1 MEYRNLGRSGLRIA
15 PILLG
20 TMLFGDRT
28 DEAEA
33 GRIVAMA
40 REHGVNVLD
49 TADAYVGGESE
60 RMVGRLVARERGD
73 WIIATKAANATGT
86 LPNDRGLSRLHL
98 LRAAE
103 ASLARLNTGWIDLF
117 WLHRDDHDTPQEE
130 TVEAIGALLRAGH
143 IRYWGVSNFA
153 SWRIATIIAAARA
166 AGVPPPIASQPVY
179 NAVSRMAEVE
189 QLPACAALG
198 LGVTSYSPL
207 ARGVLTGKYVP
218 GAAPAAETR
227 AGRGDKRLH
236 QTEWR
241 QESLAVAQ
249 KLAARARELGLSPA
263 QYALAWVLKNPLVTG
278 VIAGPRTLE
287 QWRDYLG
294 APLTLPDEDEQL
306 VDALVAPG
314 HPSTPGY
321 TDPIYPVRGRPA
333 GGAR

>member
-1 MEYRNLGRSGLRIA
+1 MEYRTLGRSGLRIA
-15 PILLG
+15 PIVLG

-49 TADAYVGGESE
+49 TANTYVGGESE
-60 RMVGRLVARERGD
+60 RVVGRLAAKDRSD
-73 WIIATKAANATGT
+73 WIIATKASNPTSK
-86 LPNDRGLSRLHL
+86 LPNDRGLSRRHL
-98 LRAAE
+98 QLAAE
-103 ASLARLNTGWIDLF
+103 ASLKRLGTSWIDLY
-117 WLHRDDHDTPQEE
+117 WLHKDDYDIPQEE
-130 TVEAIGALLRAGH
+130 TVEAVGALIRAGH

-153 SWRIATIIAAARA
+153 SWRIASIVAAARA
-166 AGVPPPIASQPVY
+166 AGVPPPIASQPLY

-198 LGVTSYSPL
+198 LGVTPYSPL
-207 ARGVLTGKYVP
+207 ARGVLTGKYAP
-218 GAAPAAETR
+218 GAEPAPDTR
-227 AGRGDKRLH
+227 AGRGDRRLQ

-241 QESLAVAQ
+241 PESLAVAQ
-249 KLAARARELGLSPA
+249 KLALRAAELGLTAS
-263 QYALAWVLKNPLVTG
+263 QYALAWVLKNPLITG

-294 APLTLPDEDEQL
+294 APPTLPDEDEDL
-306 VDALVAPG
+306 VDSLVPPG

-321 TDPIYPVRGRPA
+321 TDPAYPVRGRPV
-333 GGAR
+333 RSV